1 MKVKVDVDLNQFAL
15 DAKIRERARLAQ
27 RRLAAAVLRD
37 SQRYIPF
44 DTGML
49 KRSGDIISN
58 NSIVRWATR
67 YAEAVYRMAPYRIKT
82 RKNPNARSGW
92 FGHAQNVHGEAW
104 RRLVAATMRGDDKG
118 A

>member
-1 MKVKVDVDLNQFAL
+1 MKVKVDVDFGQFSLNE
-15 DAKIRERARLAQ
+15 KMRERAGLAQ

-67 YAEAVYRMAPYRIKT
+67 YAEAVYKMSPRRIKVG
-82 RKNPNARSGW
+82 KNPNARAAW
-92 FGHAQNVHGEAW
+92 FQHAQNVHGKEW
-104 RRLVAATMRGDDKG
+104 QELVAATIRGEK
-118 A
+118 